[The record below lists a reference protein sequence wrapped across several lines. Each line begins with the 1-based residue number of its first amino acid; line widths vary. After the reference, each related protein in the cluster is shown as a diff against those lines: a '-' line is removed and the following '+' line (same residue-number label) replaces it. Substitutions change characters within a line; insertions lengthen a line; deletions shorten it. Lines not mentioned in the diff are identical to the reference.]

1 MLPLLA
7 LSTLAGAGMGL
18 GANLYSQHKQRQ
30 LYDYQKAGYQ
40 RWLNDYAKNVGR
52 PIRYPEMGPE
62 GKMRALDTGIS
73 QSHASSLASVGG
85 FIGSPGVYHA
95 TRTMMSRWL

>member
-7 LSTLAGAGMGL
+7 LSTLAGAGMGT

-52 PIRYPEMGPE
+52 TIRYPELGPE

-73 QSHASSLASVGG
+73 QSLASTVGT
-85 FIGSPGVYHA
+85 IGGVVRSPGIYKA
-95 TRTMMSRWL
+95 ARTMSRWL

>member
-7 LSTLAGAGMGL
+7 LSTLAGASMGL
-18 GANLYSQHKQRQ
+18 GSNLYSQHKQRQ

-52 PIRYPEMGPE
+52 PIRYPELGPE

-73 QSHASSLASVGG
+73 QSLASSIASVGG
-85 FIGSPGVYHA
+85 FVRSPGIYNA
-95 TRTMMSRWL
+95 ARKMSRWL

>member
-7 LSTLAGAGMGL
+7 LSTLAGAGMGA

-30 LYDYQKAGYQ
+30 LYNYQKAGYE

-52 PIRYPEMGPE
+52 PIRYPELGPE

-73 QSHASSLASVGG
+73 QSYAGTVGT
-85 FIGSPGVYHA
+85 IGGVVRSPGIYNA
-95 TRTMMSRWL
+95 ARTMSRWL